1 MGHLASLKSVCVS
14 LDGEQDVS
22 KEVLMEVEEKLRH
35 EADVH
40 PNDPSILI
48 ELDVPA

>member
-1 MGHLASLKSVCVS
+1 LGHLPSLKSVCVT

-40 PNDPSILI
+40 PNDPGILI
-48 ELDVPA
+48 EYYG